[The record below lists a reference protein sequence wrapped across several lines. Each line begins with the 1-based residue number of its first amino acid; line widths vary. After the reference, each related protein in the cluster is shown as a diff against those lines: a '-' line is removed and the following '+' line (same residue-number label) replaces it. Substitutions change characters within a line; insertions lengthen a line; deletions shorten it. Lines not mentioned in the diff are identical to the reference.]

1 MKPTQACRPENLHYL
16 KMLARQYPTVQA
28 ASTEIINLQAIL
40 NLPKGTEH
48 FVSDVHGEYEA
59 FLHILNSASGVVRE
73 KLDDLFAATVSKA
86 ERDQL
91 ATLIYYP
98 KEKLEEIQRETPDM
112 REWYRI
118 TFHRLIEICRLV
130 SSKYTRSKVR
140 KAMPREYA
148 YIIDEMLHTHYED
161 NDKRDY
167 YENIISTIIDIG
179 RASNFLVQL
188 CELIKR
194 LAVDHLHVVGDIFD
208 RGPRADIILDSLLD
222 YHSVDIQWGN
232 HDVLWMGAA
241 SGSRTLV
248 ATVLANS
255 LRYNNLEVIETGYG
269 ISLRPL
275 SVFANEVYRDTDVS
289 RFSVKLTGEEAER
302 YTEKD
307 KLLSA
312 RMYKA
317 VTMILFKLE
326 GQKILRNPDFGMA
339 DRLLLDKIDYES
351 RTVTVDGRAYP
362 MLDTDFPTVNPADPY
377 ALTPEE
383 EILIH
388 QLTLSFLHSEKLQR
402 HVRFLYSKG
411 SLYKIF
417 NGNLLFHGCIPMDE
431 KGNFRSYTFTEGS
444 YSGKAMLDYINK
456 IASRAYYGGCSK
468 EKRQCA
474 IDFMWYLW
482 CGQDSPLYGKDKMT
496 AFEHYFIEDK
506 STYKETYDP
515 YYRLNNQ
522 VEICDKILREFG
534 LDPTHGH
541 IINGHVPVKKID
553 GDSPIKAGG
562 KLFVI
567 DGGISKAYQS
577 RTGIA
582 GYTLIYD
589 SHSLRLAEHLPFH
602 RGEQEN
608 TPDVQVVVSG
618 GQGPDEPTTEAQAMY
633 DYLVEYGVEPE
644 RIWQEDQSHNTWQNV
659 RYTLALLEEKGA
671 DTSAG
676 VVLVSSG
683 FHLTRARML
692 WERAS
697 GGAGELSTLAAPCT
711 HVPSRLKMYIRE
723 PFALVKSFLFDR

>member
-275 SVFANEVYRDTDVS
+275 SVFANEVYRDTDVT

-317 VTMILFKLE
+317 ITMILFKLE
-326 GQKILRNPDFGMA
+326 GQKILRNPGFGME
-339 DRLLLDKIDYES
+339 DRLLLDKIDYAHKCI
-351 RTVTVDGRAYP
+351 TIGDVKYDLA
-362 MLDTDFPTVNPADPY
+362 DTDFPTVDREHPY
-377 ALTPEE
+377 ELSPEE
-383 EILIH
+383 DEVIG
-388 QLTLSFLHSEKLQR
+388 QLTESFQRSEKLQK

-411 SLYKIF
+411 GLYKVF
-417 NGNLLFHGCIPMDE
+417 NGNLLLHGCIPLTPDGQIMKFSVVGCKDLGGRAFLDHAEKVARQGYYAKPGSPERLAGMD
-431 KGNFRSYTFTEGS
+431 FLWF
-444 YSGKAMLDYINK
+444 
-456 IASRAYYGGCSK
+456 
-468 EKRQCA
+468 
-474 IDFMWYLW
+474 LW
-482 CGQDSPLYGKDKMT
+482 CGRNSPLFGRDRMTTFERRLIKDESSWSEPKN
-496 AFEHYFIEDK
+496 AYY
-506 STYKETYDP
+506 TYYHDP
-515 YYRLNNQ
+515 A
-522 VEICDKILREFG
+522 VCDALLAEFG
-534 LDPTHGH
+534 LEGPHCH
-541 IINGHVPVKKID
+541 IINGHIPVKSKK
-553 GDSPIKAGG
+553 GESPFKAGG
-562 KLFVI
+562 KLIVI
-567 DGGISKAYQS
+567 DGGFCRAYQPT
-577 RTGIA
+577 TGIA
-582 GYTLIYD
+582 GYTLIYNSNCYRIV
-589 SHSLRLAEHLPFH
+589 SHQPFSGKGKAIRENQDIASSSMIFERMESTVKISQTDIGSELQGQVDDLKALLRAYKMGEVNQQKLPFTF
-602 RGEQEN
+602 R
-608 TPDVQVVVSG
+608 PSD
-618 GQGPDEPTTEAQAMY
+618 
-633 DYLVEYGVEPE
+633 LVCLDSI
-644 RIWQEDQSHNTWQNV
+644 R
-659 RYTLALLEEKGA
+659 AA
-671 DTSAG
+671 D
-676 VVLVSSG
+676 
-683 FHLTRARML
+683 
-692 WERAS
+692 
-697 GGAGELSTLAAPCT
+697 
-711 HVPSRLKMYIRE
+711 
-723 PFALVKSFLFDR
+723 